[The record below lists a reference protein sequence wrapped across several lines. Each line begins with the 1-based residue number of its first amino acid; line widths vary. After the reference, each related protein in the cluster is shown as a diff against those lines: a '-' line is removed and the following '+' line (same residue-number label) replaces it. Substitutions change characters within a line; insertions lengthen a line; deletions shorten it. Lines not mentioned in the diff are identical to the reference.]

1 MDRTLSN
8 VWCFEFEFVFVF
20 LNVTIN
26 NCYNCSV
33 HLIKSQSV
41 AYNRLRTKQKVQK
54 QKQKLDKAISY
65 KYPPFILI
73 IIVVQQLTNNC
84 SILNP
89 VLLEILVK
97 I

>member
-1 MDRTLSN
+1 MDGNLSN

-20 LNVTIN
+20 LNVTFN
-26 NCYNCSV
+26 NCSV